1 MGVGDCVE
9 ETGLFKRVDTQFP
22 TEAGGGGGGG
32 RVGILHAC
40 GVNRSLGYYFRT
52 WALMR

>member
-22 TEAGGGGGGG
+22 TGAGGGGGGAG
-32 RVGILHAC
+32 RDFAC
-40 GVNRSLGYYFRT
+40 LRS
-52 WALMR
+52 